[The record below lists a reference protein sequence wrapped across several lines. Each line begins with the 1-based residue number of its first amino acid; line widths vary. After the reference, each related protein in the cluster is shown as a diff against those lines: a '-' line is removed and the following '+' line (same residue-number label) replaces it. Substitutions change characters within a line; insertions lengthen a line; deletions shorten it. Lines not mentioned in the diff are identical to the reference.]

1 MALRPSNEESAVM
14 REDMLASEESEP
26 LTAYRRIPQSIIAN
40 EVGEEESA
48 DVLAELAQISK
59 FYEVYR
65 NGCDFNAEGSNNDY
79 QPANLHYKMAASLID
94 KEARFLFAETP
105 TVNLKSRSRV
115 SAVSQDDLD
124 SLTELV
130 NRVLESNFFA
140 EQLLKAARDCF
151 IGKRVAGLVNLNEVD
166 GITLTFLP
174 STHFLYET
182 RPSNPTVLT
191 RFTAITVL
199 NETYKLKNRRLF
211 VKRYELDG
219 RKVMLTEEVYD
230 GTGTL
235 LETPTPRR
243 RTKLDRI
250 PAIVFANDGLT
261 GDARGVSEVRNI
273 SYYEKWYSRLSSA
286 DIDAQRKSM
295 NPIKYSVDMDN
306 RSTKNL
312 STGPGAYWDFGSD
325 QNLTS
330 PHPEVGMLEP
340 KMNYSDALGETLNR
354 LKTTGF
360 EQVDMPNINLEAM
373 NGTFT
378 SGKAIKALYWPL
390 IVRCE
395 EKMKMWGP
403 QLSNLMRIVID
414 GSYAYPA
421 CVVPKYV
428 EELPSNAEL
437 AYEIDVLSHV
447 PIPEDEVEKKNM
459 DLAEVASQTMSKKS
473 YMKKWYDL
481 TDDEVQAELEQIA
494 LENQIINYSA
504 MGSQGGFGSSPNGT
518 VPSPDQSYNEP
529 RSTKTDNDP
538 TQSRDDNMPDGAR
551 MDDTRNASE

>member
-14 REDMLASEESEP
+14 REDMLASDESEP

-59 FYEVYR
+59 FYEIYR

-115 SAVSQDDLD
+115 SSVSQDDLD

-273 SYYEKWYSRLSSA
+273 SYYEKWYSRLSNA
-286 DIDAQRKSM
+286 DIDAERKSM
-295 NPIKYSVDMDN
+295 NPIKYVVDMDN
-306 RSTKNL
+306 NSTKGL
-312 STGPGAYWDFGSD
+312 STAAGSLWDLGSD
-325 QNLTS
+325 QNLNEAHTA
-330 PHPEVGMLEP
+330 VGMLEP
-340 KMNYSDALGETLNR
+340 KMNFSEALERTLDR
-354 LKTTGF
+354 IKTTGY
-360 EQVDMPNINLEAM
+360 EQIDMPNINLEAM

-378 SGKAIKALYWPL
+378 SGKAIKAIYWPL
-390 IVRCE
+390 IVRCT
-395 EKMKMWGP
+395 EKMRMWGP
-403 QLSNLMRIVID
+403 NLRALVRLVID
-414 GSYAYPA
+414 GAIAYPNCA
-421 CVVPKYV
+421 VGRYTDVVPRSADGIDIEV
-428 EELPSNAEL
+428 EAH
-437 AYEIDVLSHV
+437 I
-447 PIPEDEVEKKNM
+447 PIPEDEIERKNM
-459 DLAEVASQTMSKKS
+459 DLAEVASQTMSRRT
-473 YMKKWYDL
+473 YMRNWYHL
-481 TDDEVQAELEQIA
+481 SDEEVEAELRQIA
-494 LENQIINYSA
+494 YERQVIEDSA
-504 MGSQGGFGSSPNGT
+504 LPSTETGM
-518 VPSPDQSYNEP
+518 VPSYDQRYSEP
-529 RSTKTDNDP
+529 KDTKSDASMALDE
-538 TQSRDDNMPDGAR
+538 SMPEEAR
-551 MDDTRNASE
+551 MDDGDTAKE